1 VNNLEYQEMSVNEL
15 VNALYEELELENPCI
30 PMAEKLVLVEFMAWD
45 IFHRGEYKP
54 LFDSQKPN
62 FTFKKSD
69 WYFSNN
75 TINFLIRENSPKNK
89 EIVIY

>member
-1 VNNLEYQEMSVNEL
+1 MNNLEYQEMSVNEL

-30 PMAEKLVLVEFMAWD
+30 PEAEKLVLVEFMAWD

-62 FTFKKSD
+62 FTFKKSE
-69 WYFSNN
+69 WYSSNN
-75 TINFLIRENSPKNK
+75 TINSLIRENSPKNK